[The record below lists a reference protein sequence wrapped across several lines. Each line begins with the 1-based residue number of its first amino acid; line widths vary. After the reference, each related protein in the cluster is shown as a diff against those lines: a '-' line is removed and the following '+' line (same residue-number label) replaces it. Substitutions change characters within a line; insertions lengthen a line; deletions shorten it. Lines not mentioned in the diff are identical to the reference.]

1 MKMLSGN
8 NSLGLYTDFYELTMA
23 QGYFL
28 AGRKD
33 EIAVFDYFYRTNPYG
48 GGFLV
53 FAGLKDLLESLGN
66 FNYPGES
73 IRFLGQKGF
82 DSTFLDFLKN
92 FRFKGKITSV
102 REGEIV
108 FPNEPLV
115 RVEGDLIETQLIE
128 TMLLNILNFQSL
140 IATRAFRITLV
151 SENRTFTDFG
161 LRRAH
166 GFGGLMASRAAI
178 IGGAVSTSN
187 VQAGLEYNIP
197 VSGTMGHSWVQSYTD
212 ELTAFRKFAEYNPK
226 TSVFLVDTYH
236 TLKSGVLNA
245 ITVAKEMRSKGNE
258 LVGIRLDSGDLSYL
272 SKKSRQMLDDA
283 DLKGVKIF
291 VSNQLNEYVIKSL
304 IDQGAPIDGFG
315 VGTDL
320 VTGKP
325 DASLDG
331 VYKLAECNNQPRMKL
346 SETVEKMTLPGKKSL
361 YRYYDE
367 QGNFFR
373 DGVLLK
379 NENPDHCEIIYDP
392 IHPEK
397 LTHVKNLKK
406 ESIHS
411 IVYQN
416 GEIVSGSISPFEI
429 NNFLRSRA
437 EKLPDEHKRFIMPHI
452 YKVGVSMELLNLRD
466 NLRKKFDRIIK
477 SE

>member
-1 MKMLSGN
+1 
-8 NSLGLYTDFYELTMA
+8 
-23 QGYFL
+23 
-28 AGRKD
+28 
-33 EIAVFDYFYRTNPYG
+33 
-48 GGFLV
+48 
-53 FAGLKDLLESLGN
+53 
-66 FNYPGES
+66 
-73 IRFLGQKGF
+73 
-82 DSTFLDFLKN
+82 
-92 FRFKGKITSV
+92 
-102 REGEIV
+102 
-108 FPNEPLV
+108 
-115 RVEGDLIETQLIE
+115 
-128 TMLLNILNFQSL
+128 
-140 IATRAFRITLV
+140 
-151 SENRTFTDFG
+151 
-161 LRRAH
+161 
-166 GFGGLMASRAAI
+166 
-178 IGGAVSTSN
+178 
-187 VQAGLEYNIP
+187 
-197 VSGTMGHSWVQSYTD
+197 
-212 ELTAFRKFAEYNPK
+212 
-226 TSVFLVDTYH
+226 
-236 TLKSGVLNA
+236 
-245 ITVAKEMRSKGNE
+245 
-258 LVGIRLDSGDLSYL
+258 
-272 SKKSRQMLDDA
+272 
-283 DLKGVKIF
+283 
-291 VSNQLNEYVIKSL
+291 
-304 IDQGAPIDGFG
+304 
-315 VGTDL
+315 
-320 VTGKP
+320 
-325 DASLDG
+325 
-331 VYKLAECNNQPRMKL
+331 MKL